1 MLKEEIIRSDF
12 LARGMRATALLLCLL
27 MISVAFSGCF
37 GNVDEDPDVEIMVS
51 EDQSLTATRG
61 QIYTLGVESNVPYT
75 VHRPHGTFF
84 VDEFGVLRDAMN
96 MTYDVSI
103 TEVELLVLDTELAS
117 FEISVTA
124 GDYIWNQTL
133 EIVNSESMMLV
144 DGRRAYDT
152 IDMLTSQYNNRWCA
166 TASAGPVS
174 NHESG
179 AAYEAAAEAM
189 ADNMWEMGFDFVE
202 VTRYEDDP
210 AQLNVVGYNWGRVNP
225 DEYIVIGGHFDIAY
239 ALTPPS
245 GGTNEGANDDTSG
258 STVSLEMAQA
268 LAQMEFDHTVVA
280 ALWACEEEGLLGSRA
295 YVDHLPEN
303 VSVRAYMNFDM
314 VALNYPI
321 VPPSEPIIGPGGEIF
336 SATKYDWTISIAGAN
351 DSNMNRMY
359 DWVSIT
365 IDEDLAYQP
374 TAGNPITWQIA
385 ESCASDHCS
394 FFSAGYPTFNFFSPG
409 GDISFW
415 QEWHSPSDTLEFMT
429 AKAGGEEGMAS
440 GFNSLVW
447 TALDLFVRVDNAEDF
462 YGNWYTAEEG

>member
-1 MLKEEIIRSDF
+1 
-12 LARGMRATALLLCLL
+12 MRATALLLCLL
-27 MISVAFSGCF
+27 MISVALSGCF
-37 GNVDEDPDVEIMVS
+37 GNVDKDPEVEIMIS

-61 QIYTLGVESNVPYT
+61 QIYTLTVESNVPYT

-84 VDEFGVLRDAMN
+84 VDEFGVLRDATN
-96 MTYDVSI
+96 RTYDDSI
-103 TEVELLVLDTELAS
+103 TEVELLVMDTELTS

-124 GDYIWNQTL
+124 EEYIWNQTL
-133 EIVNSESMMLV
+133 EIVDSESMMLV

-152 IDMLTSQYNNRWCA
+152 IDMLTSSYNNRWCA
-166 TASAGPVS
+166 SASL
-174 NHESG
+174 HEGG

-189 ADNMWEMGFDFVE
+189 AENMRDMGFDFVE
-202 VTRYEDDP
+202 VTRYDDDP
-210 AQLNVVGYNWGRVNP
+210 DQLNVVGYNWGRVNP

-239 ALTPPS
+239 MFTPPG

-268 LAQMEFDHTVVA
+268 LASLEFDHTVVA
-280 ALWACEEEGLLGSRA
+280 ALWACEEEGLLGSEA
-295 YVDHLPEN
+295 YVAHLPEN

-321 VPPSEPIIGPGGEIF
+321 VPPSEPLIGPGGEIF

-351 DSNMNRMY
+351 DSNMGRMY
-359 DWVSIT
+359 DWVSMT
-365 IDEDLAYQP
+365 INEDLAYQP
-374 TAGNPITWQIA
+374 TAGNPITWQVA

-429 AKAGGEEGMAS
+429 AKAGGQAGMSS

-462 YGNWYTAEEG
+462 YGRWYTGE

>member
-1 MLKEEIIRSDF
+1 
-12 LARGMRATALLLCLL
+12 MRATAVLLGLL
-27 MISVAFSGCF
+27 MFSVAFSGCF
-37 GNVDEDPDVEIMVS
+37 GNLDDSDPAPNLSIPEELNS
-51 EDQSLTATRG
+51 NTATRG
-61 QIYTLGVESNVPYT
+61 QIYTMTIQSNVDYT
-75 VHRPHGTFF
+75 VHRANGTFF
-84 VDEFGVLRDAMN
+84 VDEFGVFRDAME
-96 MTYDVSI
+96 MTFDQSI
-103 TEVELLVLDTELAS
+103 EEVKLLIMDTELPS
-117 FEISVTA
+117 IDLMITA
-124 GDYIWNQTL
+124 GDEMWNGTIEL
-133 EIVNSESMMLV
+133 TDSDEMMIV

-152 IDMLTSQYNNRWCA
+152 IDMLTTSYNNRWCA
-166 TASAGPVS
+166 SASV
-174 NHESG
+174 HEGG
-179 AAYEAAAEAM
+179 AAYETAAEAM
-189 ADNMWEMGFDFVE
+189 ADNMWSMGFDFVE
-202 VTRYEDDP
+202 VTRYDDDP
-210 AQLNVVGYNWGRVNP
+210 DQLNVVGYNWGRVNP

-268 LAQMEFDHTVVA
+268 LAQLEFDHTVVA

-303 VSVRAYMNFDM
+303 VTVRAYMNFDM

-321 VPPSEPIIGPGGEIF
+321 TPHSEPLIGPGGEIF

-351 DSNMNRMY
+351 DSNMERMH
-359 DWVSIT
+359 DWVGMT
-365 IDEDLAYQP
+365 IENDLAYQP

-394 FFSAGYPTFNFFSPG
+394 FFSAGFPTFNFFSPG

-429 AKAGGEEGMAS
+429 AKAGGEAGMAS

-447 TALDLFVRVDNAEDF
+447 TSLDLFIRVDNAENF
-462 YGNWYTAEEG
+462 QGTWAE

>member
-1 MLKEEIIRSDF
+1 
-12 LARGMRATALLLCLL
+12 MRATAVMLGLL
-27 MISVAFSGCF
+27 MFSVAFSGCF
-37 GNVDEDPDVEIMVS
+37 GNMDDS
-51 EDQSLTATRG
+51 EPAANLSIPEELNSNTAPRG
-61 QIYTLGVESNVPYT
+61 QIYTMTIESNVDYT
-75 VHRPHGTFF
+75 VHRANGTFF
-84 VDEFGVLRDAMN
+84 VDEFGVFRDAMN
-96 MTYDVSI
+96 MTFDSSI
-103 TEVELLVLDTELAS
+103 EEVKLLIMDTESSSIDL
-117 FEISVTA
+117 IVTA
-124 GDYIWNQTL
+124 GDEMWNGTIEL
-133 EIVNSESMMLV
+133 TDSDEMMIV

-166 TASAGPVS
+166 SAGPGGV
-174 NHESG
+174 NHEGG

-189 ADNMWEMGFDFVE
+189 ADEMWEMGFDFVE
-202 VTRYEDDP
+202 VTRYDDDP
-210 AQLNVVGYNWGRVNP
+210 DQLNVVGYNWGRVNP

-239 ALTPPS
+239 AFTPPS

-268 LAQMEFDHTVVA
+268 LAQLEFDHTVVA
-280 ALWACEEEGLLGSRA
+280 GLWACEEEGLLGSRA

-303 VSVRAYMNFDM
+303 VTVRAYMNFDM

-321 VPPSEPIIGPGGEIF
+321 TPPSEPLIGPGGEIF
-336 SATKYDWTISIAGAN
+336 SASKYDWTISIAGAN
-351 DSNMNRMY
+351 DSNMERMH
-359 DWVSIT
+359 DWVGTT
-365 IDEDLAYQP
+365 IEDDLAYQP

-429 AKAGGEEGMAS
+429 AKAGGQTGMAS

-447 TALDLFVRVDNAEDF
+447 TALDLFIRVDNAENF
-462 YGNWYTAEEG
+462 QGTWAE

>member
-1 MLKEEIIRSDF
+1 ML
-12 LARGMRATALLLCLL
+12 GLL
-27 MISVAFSGCF
+27 MFSVAFSGCF
-37 GNVDEDPDVEIMVS
+37 GNMDDSKPAANLSIPEELNS
-51 EDQSLTATRG
+51 NTAPRG
-61 QIYTLGVESNVPYT
+61 QIYTMTIESNVDYT
-75 VHRPHGTFF
+75 VHRANGTFF
-84 VDEFGVLRDAMN
+84 VDEFGVFRDAMN
-96 MTYDVSI
+96 MTFDSSI
-103 TEVELLVLDTELAS
+103 EEVKLLIMDTESSSIDL
-117 FEISVTA
+117 IVTA
-124 GDYIWNQTL
+124 GDEMWNGTIEL
-133 EIVNSESMMLV
+133 TDSDEMMIV

-166 TASAGPVS
+166 SAGPGGV
-174 NHESG
+174 NHEGG

-189 ADNMWEMGFDFVE
+189 ADEMWEMGFDFVE
-202 VTRYEDDP
+202 VTRYDDDP
-210 AQLNVVGYNWGRVNP
+210 DQLNVVGYNWGRVNP

-239 ALTPPS
+239 AFTPPS

-268 LAQMEFDHTVVA
+268 LAQLEFDHTVVA
-280 ALWACEEEGLLGSRA
+280 GLWACEEEGLLGSRA

-303 VSVRAYMNFDM
+303 VTVRAYMNFDM

-321 VPPSEPIIGPGGEIF
+321 TPPSEPLIGPGGEIF
-336 SATKYDWTISIAGAN
+336 SASKYDWTISIAGAN
-351 DSNMNRMY
+351 DSNMERMH
-359 DWVSIT
+359 DWVGTT
-365 IDEDLAYQP
+365 IEDDLAYQP

-429 AKAGGEEGMAS
+429 AKAGGQTGMAS

-447 TALDLFVRVDNAEDF
+447 TALDLFIRVDNAENF
-462 YGNWYTAEEG
+462 QGTWAE

>member
-1 MLKEEIIRSDF
+1 
-12 LARGMRATALLLCLL
+12 MRAVVLTLLFFTA
-27 MISVAFSGCF
+27 SFSGCF
-37 GNVDEDPDVEIMVS
+37 GNVDDAEPPANLSVPEELNS
-51 EDQSLTATRG
+51 NTAPRG
-61 QIYTLGVESNVPYT
+61 QIYTMTIESNVDYT
-75 VHRPHGTFF
+75 VHRANGTFF
-84 VDEFGVLRDAMN
+84 VDEFGVFRDAMN
-96 MTYDVSI
+96 MTFDSSI
-103 TEVELLVLDTELAS
+103 EEVKLLIMDTESSSIDL
-117 FEISVTA
+117 IVTA
-124 GDYIWNQTL
+124 GDEMWNGTIEL
-133 EIVNSESMMLV
+133 TDSDEMMIV

-166 TASAGPVS
+166 SAGPGGV
-174 NHESG
+174 NHEGG

-189 ADNMWEMGFDFVE
+189 ADEMWEMGFDFVE
-202 VTRYEDDP
+202 VTRYDDDP
-210 AQLNVVGYNWGRVNP
+210 DQLNVVGYNWGRVNP

-239 ALTPPS
+239 AFTPPS

-268 LAQMEFDHTVVA
+268 LAQLEFDHTVVA
-280 ALWACEEEGLLGSRA
+280 GLWACEEEGLLGSRA

-303 VSVRAYMNFDM
+303 VTVRAYMNFDM

-321 VPPSEPIIGPGGEIF
+321 TPPSEPLIGPGGEIF
-336 SATKYDWTISIAGAN
+336 SASKYDWTISIAGAN
-351 DSNMNRMY
+351 DSNMERMH
-359 DWVSIT
+359 DWVGTT
-365 IDEDLAYQP
+365 IEDDLAYQP

-429 AKAGGEEGMAS
+429 AKAGGQTGMAS

-447 TALDLFVRVDNAEDF
+447 TALDLFIRVDNAENF
-462 YGNWYTAEEG
+462 QGTWAE